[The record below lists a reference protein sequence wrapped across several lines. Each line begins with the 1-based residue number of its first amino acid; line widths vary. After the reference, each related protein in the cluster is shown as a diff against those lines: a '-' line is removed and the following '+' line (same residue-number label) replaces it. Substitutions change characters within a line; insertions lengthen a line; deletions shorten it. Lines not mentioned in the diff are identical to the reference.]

1 MARISGLSST
11 QRMRMLLRSGEWVI
25 TQPWLHRMRGLP
37 GSSAAACEMVEF
49 EGSGAQAER
58 GAALADEL
66 IEQLVLI
73 GLIPDI
79 VVEIDD
85 DVVDL
90 PPAQERG
97 IAGGR
102 WPAAPI
108 DALREE
114 LGIQLAAVLD
124 ELIHAHLAIGDAEEP
139 IGGAGFER

>member
-1 MARISGLSST
+1 MARISGLSSLR
-11 QRMRMLLRSGEWVI
+11 RM
-25 TQPWLHRMRGLP
+25 P
-37 GSSAAACEMVEF
+37 GSFAAACEMVEV
-49 EGSGAQAER
+49 EGGGAQAER

-85 DVVDL
+85 DVVEL

-97 IAGGR
+97 IGDGR

-114 LGIQLAAVLD
+114 LGIQPAAVLD
-124 ELIHAHLAIGDAEEP
+124 ELVHAHLAIGHAEQP
-139 IGGAGFER
+139 IGGARFER